1 MIFILDNIFLN
12 GSLNVNLLKTSE
24 APAYQREIKV
34 NSPEIIAFINKENF
48 KGEEVVSDIILSFTE
63 DMEVSASVYLR
74 KMIGNDE
81 LNKLKSNIAEIFQLK
96 SDNIYI
102 NGGGYE

>member
-1 MIFILDNIFLN
+1 M
-12 GSLNVNLLKTSE
+12 SLLKTTE
-24 APAYQREIKV
+24 VPAYQREIKV
-34 NSPEIIAFINKENF
+34 NSPEIIDFINKENF
-48 KGEEVVSDIILSFTE
+48 QGEEVVSSIILSFTE
-63 DMEVSASVYLR
+63 DMELSAAVFLR

-81 LNKLKSNIAEIFQLK
+81 LYKLKLNIAEIFQLN